1 MCKKNLSILKV
12 YNVIFEVIIIK
23 VVINFIIDFGIAVKG
38 VPLYSKFND
47 LVNKRKYSR
56 TEFYL

>member
-1 MCKKNLSILKV
+1 MLKV
-12 YNVIFEVIIIK
+12 HKVIFEVIIIK
-23 VVINFIIDFGIAVKG
+23 VVINFIIDFAIAVKG
-38 VPLYSKFND
+38 VSLNDKFND

>member
-1 MCKKNLSILKV
+1 MLKV
-12 YNVIFEVIIIK
+12 HNVIFEVIIIK

-38 VPLYSKFND
+38 VSLYSKFND

-56 TEFYL
+56 NEIYL